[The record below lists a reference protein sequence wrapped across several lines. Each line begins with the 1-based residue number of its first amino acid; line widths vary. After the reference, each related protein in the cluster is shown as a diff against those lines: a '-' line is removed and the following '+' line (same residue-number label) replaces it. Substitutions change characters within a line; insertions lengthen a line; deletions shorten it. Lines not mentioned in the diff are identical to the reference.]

1 VTIKQFFQVQ
11 GKQREEGH
19 PTELD
24 PQDPVSKKKKQDG
37 GWLGREKGWGFSS
50 VVENLPSMYEVLGL
64 IPNTGKNKNKNCQ
77 FSFQSF
83 NAARH

>member
-24 PQDPVSKKKKQDG
+24 PQDPVSKKKK
-37 GWLGREKGWGFSS
+37 KKTGWGLVRKREGLGIQLSS
-50 VVENLPSMYEVLGL
+50 REL
-64 IPNTGKNKNKNCQ
+64 
-77 FSFQSF
+77 
-83 NAARH
+83 A